1 MPDSVGECSVCS
13 KEVIDPNSSRLAKS
27 VMCDLCCNWY
37 HAKCEKVEDNIY
49 KAINSKEGQISL
61 YWVCSSCL
69 KPSRGIMKKMAELV
83 QKLNQYEDRL
93 KTLENKENNEEAVK
107 TYATAA
113 AKEYL
118 KENPVQGV
126 DPVQGV
132 QDYKNRIERVEKV
145 IKDKKLDD
153 EHFPPLSTLTNQAL
167 SLKKV
172 IGDHKKLDV
181 IVKKQSNTIEE
192 DKRREE
198 KHNSLIV
205 YGVPE
210 NKEEAAEQMKEDFET
225 VKSLYTNKVDLCGR
239 DLINISRLGRNKT
252 TDKIRPIKLVFAN
265 HEKRLEVLRNNKNLI
280 LTSNEFPVCSSDFC
294 NDREANHTHIY
305 VSPDKTKQQREEEKK
320 LRDELKTRR
329 LTEPNLII
337 RDGKII
343 KKSTIARWVNLREDD

>member
-1 MPDSVGECSVCS
+1 MTEAVGKCPDCKLDVADPDKSRSS
-13 KEVIDPNSSRLAKS
+13 KAVK
-27 VMCDLCCNWY
+27 CDLCSNWY
-37 HAKCEKVEDNIY
+37 HAQKCQKVADQIY
-49 KAINSKEGQISL
+49 KAINSKEGQTSL
-61 YWVCSSCL
+61 YWMCSHCFE
-69 KPSRGIMKKMAELV
+69 PGQGVMNKMAEIIV
-83 QKLNQYEDRL
+83 KLNTYADRI
-93 KTLENKENNEEAVK
+93 KALENKETGKENTVK
-107 TYATAA
+107 SYATAA
-113 AKEYL
+113 AEAYL
-118 KENPVQGV
+118 QENPVQ
-126 DPVQGV
+126 DV

-239 DLINISRLGRNKT
+239 DLINITRLGRNKT